1 MFLIE
6 YEEGKYI
13 DGEKLDYIGLSG
25 SRIQFTLSGDTKTL
39 YKVNNGL
46 AGTFVNNLQAIDNNR
61 SGLEAKLRE
70 LREAN

>member
-6 YEEGKYI
+6 FEEGKYI

-25 SRIQFTLSGDTKTL
+25 SRIQFTLSGDTETL

-46 AGTFVNNLQAIDNNR
+46 AGTFVNDLQAIDNNR